1 MERKITCILCPR
13 GCAMTVKE
21 TNGALTVTGNTCPK
35 GGEYAIAECTNPVRT
50 VTSTV
55 RVSNRKDTM
64 VSVKTAAPVPK
75 DKMMDVMELLRS
87 ITVSA
92 PVKIGDV
99 VLNGVFG
106 TDIIVTKEID

>member
-1 MERKITCILCPR
+1 MERNITCILCPR
-13 GCAMTVKE
+13 GCAMTVSGE
-21 TNGALTVTGNTCPK
+21 VGNLQVTGNTCPK
-35 GGEYAIAECTNPVRT
+35 GAEYAIAECTNPVRT

-64 VSVKTAAPVPK
+64 VSVKTASPVPK
-75 DKMMDVMELLRS
+75 DKMMEVMAALRS
-87 ITVSA
+87 ITVSV

-99 VLNGVFG
+99 VLSGVFG

>member
-1 MERKITCILCPR
+1 MKRKITCIVCPR
-13 GCAMTVKE
+13 GCAMTV
-21 TNGALTVTGNTCPK
+21 NGEKGSLQITGNTCPK
-35 GGEYAIAECTNPVRT
+35 GEEYAINECTNPVRT

-64 VSVKTAAPVPK
+64 VSVKTASPVPK
-75 DKMMDVMELLRS
+75 GKMMEVMAQLRR

-99 VLNGVFG
+99 VLSGVFG
-106 TDIIVTKEID
+106 TNIIITKACD

>member
-13 GCAMTVKE
+13 GCGV
-21 TNGALTVTGNTCPK
+21 TVTGEVGSLQVSGNTCPK
-35 GGEYAIAECTNPVRT
+35 GAEYAIAECTNPVRT

-55 RVSNRKDTM
+55 RVNNRKDTM

-75 DKMMDVMELLRS
+75 GKMMEVMAALRS

-99 VLNGVFG
+99 VLTDVFG
-106 TDIIVTKEID
+106 TDIIVTKAID

>member
-13 GCAMTVKE
+13 GCAMTVTGE
-21 TNGALTVTGNTCPK
+21 LGNLQVSGNTCPK
-35 GGEYAIAECTNPVRT
+35 GLEYAINECTNPVRT

-64 VSVKTAAPVPK
+64 ASVKTASPVPK
-75 DKMMDVMELLRS
+75 GKMMEVMAALRS

-99 VLNGVFG
+99 VLS
-106 TDIIVTKEID
+106 DIFDTNVIITKDIL